1 MKFKTA
7 FLILL
12 FLFFS
17 NLCFSQIK
25 DKKNAKDIDS
35 IIKYK
40 KMQLTK
46 IEKEKEDL
54 KELKY
59 KLLKIYIALYIKKT
73 LYR

>member
-1 MKFKTA
+1 MKFKIA

-35 IIKYK
+35 IINYK
-40 KMQLTK
+40 RMQLTK
-46 IEKEKEDL
+46 IEKEKR
-54 KELKY
+54 
-59 KLLKIYIALYIKKT
+59 A
-73 LYR
+73 